1 MFNNVARSTPPRFA
15 TRTLIAT
22 LATVAFVLTA
32 VLVVVTLT
40 VRDHVRRSVVAKLE
54 TGQRLLA
61 TLEERKAEDLRSQV
75 ATLVESPMLKAALD
89 TYEAERR
96 SASAAERAQLLTT
109 IRLELDKLAARLDPD
124 ALAARDVDGR
134 VLAVSGRRAPEWTA
148 DGRESEPAKAEGTFL
163 TLASGVFRTV
173 TVPVM
178 LGEVELGSVQ
188 LAYALDDR
196 YASELS
202 ALSGARTL
210 IVADDRVLATTLPD
224 ATVAGLDRQAP
235 RSISTGGLIDL
246 AGEEYAVRPLL
257 QEEHAA
263 IYVLDSVDASA
274 RPLVRSSLQTM
285 GGIALGAFVLA
296 GLASLWLARTIA
308 RPIDTL
314 SASLTEMTR
323 TRTFDRPLALS
334 RASLEV
340 DSLTSAFNT
349 MMASVKSAE
358 GETLNAYLEAIRALA
373 MALDARDPYT
383 AGHSERVSALS
394 VAIGRKM
401 GLDDGMLEV
410 LRLGALLHDIGK
422 IGISDNVLRKPAPLS
437 ADEYDVIKT
446 HPTVGR
452 RILRSVRFL
461 QPHLPVVELH
471 HERPDGTGYPYGL
484 KGNDIPVLA
493 RIVHVADAY
502 DAITSARAYRPARPA
517 DAGLHELQ
525 RCAGTDF
532 DAAVV
537 SALTAVLADGF
548 VVAERESGSALD
560 LPAEG
565 GPHTGEG
572 FPPEGA
578 SHATVGQG
586 GNATPKQSGRQ
597 NAGAPRPDPLDDFT
611 SEGQVA

>member
-1 MFNNVARSTPPRFA
+1 MFNKVEGSPPRFV

-22 LATVAFVLTA
+22 LATVAFVLTT
-32 VLVVVTLT
+32 VLVVVTLI
-40 VRDHVRRSVVAKLE
+40 VRDHVRQSVVERLE

-61 TLEERKAEDLRSQV
+61 TLEERKAEDLRAQV
-75 ATLVESPMLKAALD
+75 ATLAENPTLKAALD

-96 SASAAERAQLLTT
+96 TASSAERAQLLATV
-109 IRLELDKLAARLDPD
+109 RLELDKLAARIDPD
-124 ALAARDVDGR
+124 VLAARNYDGAL
-134 VLAVSGRRAPEWTA
+134 LAVSGRRASEWTA
-148 DGRESEPAKAEGTFL
+148 AQQGDGSEGTVIAL
-163 TLASGVFRTV
+163 PTGVFRTV

-178 LGEVELGSVQ
+178 LGDIELGSFE
-188 LAYALDDR
+188 LAHALDDR

-202 ALSGARTL
+202 TLSGARTL
-210 IVADDRVLATTLPD
+210 IVSGDRVLATTLP
-224 ATVAGLDRQAP
+224 AAAAAGLTADMLRT
-235 RSISTGGLIDL
+235 IGDDGLIDL
-246 AGEEYAVRPLL
+246 ADEEYAIRPLL
-257 QEEHAA
+257 QKDDAA
-263 IYVLDSVDASA
+263 IYVLDSIEASA

-285 GGIALGAFVLA
+285 GGIAFGAFVLA

-323 TRTFDRPLALS
+323 TRTFDRPLTPS
-334 RASLEV
+334 GASLEV

-401 GLDDGMLEV
+401 GLDDGTLEV

-422 IGISDNVLRKPAPLS
+422 IGISDNVLRKPAPLTV
-437 ADEYDVIKT
+437 DEYTVIKT
-446 HPTVGR
+446 HPTVGS

-461 QPHLPVVELH
+461 QPHLPIVELH
-471 HERPDGTGYPYGL
+471 HERPDGGGYPYGL
-484 KGNDIPVLA
+484 KGSSIPVLA

-517 DAGLHELQ
+517 AAGLHELQ

-532 DAAVV
+532 DAEAVH
-537 SALTAVLADGF
+537 ALAAVLA
-548 VVAERESGSALD
+548 ESGFALEEVPGLSAGSGSGTQD
-560 LPAEG
+560 AHRGSHALPA
-565 GPHTGEG
+565 
-572 FPPEGA
+572 
-578 SHATVGQG
+578 
-586 GNATPKQSGRQ
+586 
-597 NAGAPRPDPLDDFT
+597 DPLDEFT